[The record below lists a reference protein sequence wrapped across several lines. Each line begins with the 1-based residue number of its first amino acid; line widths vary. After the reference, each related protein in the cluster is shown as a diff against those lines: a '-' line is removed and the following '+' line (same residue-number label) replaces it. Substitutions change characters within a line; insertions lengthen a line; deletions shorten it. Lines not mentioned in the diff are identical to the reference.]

1 MSHATTQRAIRK
13 TVDLLPV
20 WEACSANLA
29 NVFNERQECH
39 TSGDSYASYHDLAMA
54 ASGGDIWRGAGT
66 GSAIS
71 PLLSI
76 DKNMTYMAK
85 AFVDGSGAD
94 LPILGGSKR
103 KATAMLETH
112 PGRMLTMAETLL
124 IIGNGMKTRSFTRN
138 IAEPF
143 RAGPL
148 TIDRHAIAIEFGR
161 ALGDKEIKLL
171 SRRGA
176 YAYLSAP
183 YRSEARKHGLMGHDY
198 QAIVWSVWRDL
209 STDERA
215 DLTVQHP
222 FPVAA

>member
-13 TVDLLPV
+13 TTDLLPV
-20 WEACSANLA
+20 WSTCSANLA
-29 NVFNERQECH
+29 NVFAERQDCH
-39 TSGDSYASYHDLAMA
+39 TSGDSYASYHDLAMS

-71 PLLSI
+71 PLLAI
-76 DKNMTYMAK
+76 DKNMIYMAK
-85 AFVDGSGAD
+85 AFADGSGAD
-94 LPILGGSKR
+94 LPILGGSRR
-103 KATAMLETH
+103 KATAMIETH
-112 PGRMLTMAETLL
+112 AGRDMVRGEMLA
-124 IIGNGMKTRSFTRN
+124 IIGSGMKTRSFAKN

-148 TIDRHAIAIEFGR
+148 TIDRHAIAIMFGR
-161 ALGDKEIKLL
+161 PLDDKEIKLL

-183 YRSEARKHGLMGHDY
+183 YRSEARKHGMMGHDY
-198 QAIVWSVWRDL
+198 QAVVWSVWRDL

-222 FPVAA
+222 LPVAA